1 MGTLLSNVRGTLLVE
16 CGNFMPAVG
25 RARGRR
31 VRARKIGRPRGLEPL
46 STGRPRGH
54 GGRHLIQGIP
64 KSYERTDLET
74 GAKIHYKGSKAHFVN
89 LQKDRRI
96 RAKPASRTRKEPHY
110 RGDVEGS
117 KI

>member
-1 MGTLLSNVRGTLLVE
+1 
-16 CGNFMPAVG
+16 MPAVG
-25 RARGRR
+25 RARTHRR
-31 VRARKIGRPRGLEPL
+31 LRARKLRGLEPL
-46 STGRPRGH
+46 PTGRPRGH

-64 KSYERTDLET
+64 KSYERTDPET
-74 GAKIHYKGSKAHFVN
+74 GAKIHYKSSKTHFVD